1 MVASPAALVSTV
13 VCRNNRETM
22 EHMWAGRNRET
33 MKHKVNAQTSRWN
46 FR

>member
-1 MVASPAALVSTV
+1 MEISMVASPAALASTV
-13 VCRNNRETM
+13 MC
-22 EHMWAGRNRET
+22 RNRET